1 MVAFSIIDGWI
12 KDRNNFLNRALPF
25 EGRNSMTILGV
36 HMLIIPIEKMLL
48 DRIHINGI
56 VYYSILLFFVVV
68 ISNLAV
74 WLFNR
79 YVPFLVNHS
88 KNQNK

>member
-25 EGRNSMTILGV
+25 EGRDSMTILGV
-36 HMLIIPIEKMLL
+36 LLIIPIEKMLL